1 MPKWART
8 LKRIMQIGRKRMQ
21 LESLLDVF
29 PDTISLGE
37 QQANSPL
44 SDKLADMDDKI
55 DDLLVELILCEDDF
69 NLYLERNQGLLGD
82 SRNEPERGN
91 IKDCPDLPEL

>member
-1 MPKWART
+1 MAKWAVT
-8 LKRIMQIGRKRMQ
+8 LRRIMQIGRKRLQ

-29 PDTISLGE
+29 PDTINLGE
-37 QQANSPL
+37 IQSESPL
-44 SDKLADMDDKI
+44 TDKLADLDDKI
-55 DDLLVELILCEDDF
+55 DELLLELILCENDF
-69 NLYLERNQGLLGD
+69 NLYLEGNQGLLGN